1 MFERLQ
7 KPFLTVET
15 GEAYQ
20 PIRLTYNLS
29 KKEEVIE
36 ALNSLK
42 CCEKNQN
49 ATSWNWFWK
58 DECDDLHFESL
69 NSFKKNSEH
78 PLRLSTITIRD
89 DKLYIN
95 LPSFKRA
102 CLAIPF
108 FYKIMDA
115 NHLAH
120 IYRADFINKV
130 FGLGERLPH
139 GFSELFKEDEL
150 ERIVHQRV
158 SDYEKV
164 QEQCEHATTA
174 EEALAIL
181 SEYTKVEAQKRL
193 PYAERYTFQ
202 ETEYKDQDPDVIFLG
217 FYIFLRGRELVAI
230 RRWFGDTGYT
240 LADAAEETMDEVFGG
255 MNIDIIE

>member
-20 PIRLTYNLS
+20 PIRLTYDLFQ
-29 KKEEVIE
+29 KDALVE
-36 ALNSLK
+36 AINQLK
-42 CCEKNQN
+42 CCEKGSNPN
-49 ATSWNWFWK
+49 TWNWYWR

-69 NSFKKNSEH
+69 DSYKKNPSH
-78 PLRLSTITIRD
+78 PLRLATLTIRD
-89 DKLYIN
+89 NKFYIN

-102 CLAIPF
+102 CLAVPF
-108 FYKIMDA
+108 FHRMINLQTTKI
-115 NHLAH
+115 NH
-120 IYRADFINKV
+120 ADFINKV
-130 FGLGERLPH
+130 FGLDERLPH
-139 GFSELFKEDEL
+139 GFAELFKEDEL
-150 ERIVHQRV
+150 ERIVQQRI

-164 QEQCEHATTA
+164 QTQCEHAESADAAFQVLSDYTQS
-174 EEALAIL
+174 EA
-181 SEYTKVEAQKRL
+181 KKRL
-193 PYAERYTFQ
+193 PYAERYAFLEPT
-202 ETEYKDQDPDVIFLG
+202 TASNDPDVLFLG

-240 LADAAEETMDEVFGG
+240 LADAAEETMDQVFGG